1 MARPYPEARKFVIW
15 IKDAFKLELHK
26 RLAQDNLNQ
35 TEFMRSVL
43 EAYVDEDPDIMKFIE
58 RKRLMKV
65 SKKGKGLANKQARE
79 EAKMVKDL
87 NLNNDEIQDIFD
99 LIEEE
104 SPDL

>member
-1 MARPYPEARKFVIW
+1 
-15 IKDAFKLELHK
+15 
-26 RLAQDNLNQ
+26 
-35 TEFMRSVL
+35 
-43 EAYVDEDPDIMKFIE
+43 
-58 RKRLMKV
+58 MKV